1 MNDILRRE
9 LAPITDAAWNFIDQ
23 QALQVLKPN
32 LSARSIVDF
41 SGPHGWEL
49 GAVNL
54 GRVEVE
60 QGEPFNGVSWGL
72 RENLPLIEI
81 RIPFKLNQMELDFI
95 TRGSKDPDLSAVQDA
110 ARRAAIFE
118 DMAVYNGFEE
128 GGIEGI
134 GKATPHD
141 RVDLSEDPEE
151 IVKAVAKAVEM
162 LHLTGIGGPY
172 ALVLAPR
179 PYHCLLQ
186 STKTGF
192 PLYQVVKDMVQ
203 GKVTWSLGI
212 EGGLVISTRGGDYEI
227 TVGQDLAIGYH
238 LHTKEEV
245 ELYMTESFTFRVLE
259 PLAAVVLASP
269 TD

>member
-1 MNDILRRE
+1 MNDILRRQ
-9 LAPITDAAWNFIDQ
+9 LAPITDAAWELIDH

-32 LSARSIVDF
+32 LSARAVVDF
-41 SGPHGWEL
+41 CGPYGWEL

-60 QGEPFNGVSWGL
+60 QGEPLNGVHWGL

-81 RIPFKLNQMELDFI
+81 RIPFKLNQMELDFV

-118 DMAVYNGFEE
+118 DMAVYNGFDEA
-128 GGIEGI
+128 GIEGI
-134 GKATPHD
+134 AEATPHD
-141 RVDLSEDPEE
+141 RVDLSDDPEE
-151 IVKAVAKAVEM
+151 IVKAVARAVEM

-179 PYHCLLQ
+179 QYHALVQ

-192 PLYQVVKDMVQ
+192 PLYQIVQDMIQ
-203 GKVTWSLGI
+203 GKITWSLAL
-212 EGGLVISTRGGDYEI
+212 EGGLLVSTRGGDYEI

-238 LHTKEEV
+238 LHSKEEV

-259 PLAAVVLASP
+259 PMAAVVLASP
-269 TD
+269 VD

>member
-9 LAPITDAAWNFIDQ
+9 LAPVTDAAWDFIDH

-54 GRVEVE
+54 GRVEIE
-60 QGEPFNGVSWGL
+60 QGEPLNGVHWGL

-81 RIPFKLNQMELDFI
+81 RIPFKLNQMELDFVN
-95 TRGSKDPDLSAVQDA
+95 RGSKDPDLSAVQDA

-118 DMAVYNGFEE
+118 DMAVYNGFKEA
-128 GGIEGI
+128 GIEGI
-134 GKATPHD
+134 AEATPHD
-141 RVDLSEDPEE
+141 RIELSDDAEE
-151 IVKAVAKAVEM
+151 IEKAVAKAVEM
-162 LHLTGIGGPY
+162 LRLTGIGGPY
-172 ALVLAPR
+172 ALILALSQ
-179 PYHCLLQ
+179 YHSLLQ
-186 STKTGF
+186 STKTGY
-192 PLYQVVKDMVQ
+192 PLYKVAQEMVQ
-203 GKVTWSLGI
+203 GKITWSLAL
-212 EGGLVISTRGGDYEI
+212 EGGLLVSTRGGDYEI

-238 LHTKEEV
+238 LHTKEDV

-269 TD
+269 TE

>member
-1 MNDILRRE
+1 MNDILRRQ
-9 LAPITDAAWNFIDQ
+9 LAPISDAAWGLIDQ

-32 LSARSIVDF
+32 LSARAVVDF

-54 GRVEVE
+54 GRVEIE
-60 QGEPFNGVSWGL
+60 QGEPLNGVSWGL

-81 RIPFKLNQMELDFI
+81 RIPFKLNQMELDSV
-95 TRGSKDPDLSAVQDA
+95 TRGSRDPDLSAVQDA

-118 DMAVYNGFEE
+118 DMAVYGGFEE

-134 GKATPHD
+134 AGATPHD
-141 RVDLSEDPEE
+141 RVELSEDPEE

-179 PYHCLLQ
+179 QYHSLLQ

-203 GKVTWSLGI
+203 GKIAWSLGI
-212 EGGLVISTRGGDYEI
+212 EGGLLISNRGGDYEI
-227 TVGQDLAIGYH
+227 TVGQDLAIGYR

-259 PLAAVVLASP
+259 PLAAVVLSGPAG
-269 TD
+269 